1 MKRPQCLACDIAVRT
16 TRHTLRAVELVAL
29 DNGQRA
35 NALQIA
41 EMFPSNA
48 DRAELELQHDLRARI
63 TRVASK
69 LPRLSI
75 ALPGRQCSKGLVES
89 EVLFTILN
97 QAITHLCVHTRFC
110 CQAKELTAGWTRART
125 MTLFP
130 SETERQENWL
140 SVEQEDSPRNFC
152 ILNQRHTQQVT
163 LVAALGASRV

>member
-75 ALPGRQCSKGLVES
+75 ALPGRQC
-89 EVLFTILN
+89 
-97 QAITHLCVHTRFC
+97 
-110 CQAKELTAGWTRART
+110 
-125 MTLFP
+125 
-130 SETERQENWL
+130 
-140 SVEQEDSPRNFC
+140 
-152 ILNQRHTQQVT
+152 
-163 LVAALGASRV
+163 